1 MSYYYDK
8 IIDRLKYNNVIYI
21 KAGCGVGKSTFYR
34 EIFQKEERVMIV
46 SHLKSIRDGVYN
58 NNNFADKSKSNDDM
72 LFDFTNVE
80 TINYIF
86 DYSKIKK
93 IIKEHGALPGKL
105 IINWDTYQLIKENK
119 GIKFL
124 NQYVKCFDESHNI
137 VTAANYRNKKKK
149 GFEETLISSII
160 DRNTKNLLI
169 CSGTP
174 QYEWALFDNVYT
186 FEFLKEDTIKYN
198 AVFDKCKTCFDV
210 YMVNC
215 NIKSKFEAAASFLV
229 NYLLTNTNYKDFDKT
244 ILFTNVY
251 NKYISHY
258 MEQHKPDDLSV
269 TYFNKENCDKKDESC
284 LNIINNNILKDDI
297 MVSTIFGSQG
307 IEIKNDI
314 NSLLAIFVPGET
326 TKTDIIQTI
335 HRFRQVKNITMLFVD
350 IPNFIND
357 FKGEHEDKNIKNTID
372 ALCNLTD
379 YEGEKLRV
387 HDNWQLSKALM
398 KSNVN
403 FNKQDVKLAY
413 YYIKYYFN
421 DRATFQRLQKFF
433 TDNGVSF
440 DFIETKKIDLYK
452 KEEEL

>member
-1 MSYYYDK
+1 
-8 IIDRLKYNNVIYI
+8 
-21 KAGCGVGKSTFYR
+21 
-34 EIFQKEERVMIV
+34 
-46 SHLKSIRDGVYN
+46 
-58 NNNFADKSKSNDDM
+58 
-72 LFDFTNVE
+72 
-80 TINYIF
+80 
-86 DYSKIKK
+86 
-93 IIKEHGALPGKL
+93 
-105 IINWDTYQLIKENK
+105 
-119 GIKFL
+119 
-124 NQYVKCFDESHNI
+124 
-137 VTAANYRNKKKK
+137 
-149 GFEETLISSII
+149 
-160 DRNTKNLLI
+160 
-169 CSGTP
+169 
-174 QYEWALFDNVYT
+174 
-186 FEFLKEDTIKYN
+186 
-198 AVFDKCKTCFDV
+198 
-210 YMVNC
+210 MVNC